1 MLNLIKN
8 QLHEINI
15 ETPKIVWSLF
25 REDLTIGENNKEKL
39 QGKPQSLCKTHSYIS
54 SENRCNI

>member
-1 MLNLIKN
+1 MLNLKN

-39 QGKPQSLCKTHSYIS
+39 QGKPQSL
-54 SENRCNI
+54 